1 MTSGVGNQEISLGP
15 PKFFKAPNS
24 MAKPAE
30 PTQPRRDIIPS
41 RTQQHENDYRRGG
54 MNISRLVKPKRA
66 YKESKIELLSKDIV
80 EEYVNNGDI
89 NEALKDFE
97 DFNPIDSE
105 QYEDL
110 VRSIVQY
117 ILEKSEGTLTAVG
130 KLFHCAIKEKK
141 MQLQHFIGG

>member
-1 MTSGVGNQEISLGP
+1 
-15 PKFFKAPNS
+15 
-24 MAKPAE
+24 
-30 PTQPRRDIIPS
+30 
-41 RTQQHENDYRRGG
+41 
-54 MNISRLVKPKRA
+54 
-66 YKESKIELLSKDIV
+66 LLSKDVV

-97 DFNPIDSE
+97 DFNPINAE

-117 ILEKSEGTLTAVG
+117 ILEKSENTLTLVG
-130 KLFHCAIKEKK
+130 KLFYCAIKEKK